1 MPPISVGADDIFVFV
16 DAWRQSFAM
25 LPPRTPLDARISWVH
40 HRASSAMLVTSFTTA
55 AAFFSNTVNFV
66 IPVGLFG
73 FFMSLLVMINY
84 AMVCTMFPAVIVLH
98 HHWFA
103 GRGRLRALGMGCLA
117 PCGKQH
123 LLTPAPAP
131 ASADTD
137 CPAPSVAD
145 LRLLERWFQTCV
157 SGFVWRRRAA
167 IVGFST
173 ILSLFVLFGY
183 ALQMDKA
190 TEAMRTEVANLDASI
205 EFAKAALETIRA
217 QNRTYEQ
224 NERAKVALKV
234 ETLSAQTTSAVA
246 KMDLERAKIEQ
257 ELEAMASTI
266 EMLAGPTAD
275 SYIDHVRLEAM
286 KNGSVDK
293 VLVVPTD
300 MPGLKLTT

>member
-1 MPPISVGADDIFVFV
+1 
-16 DAWRQSFAM
+16 
-25 LPPRTPLDARISWVH
+25 
-40 HRASSAMLVTSFTTA
+40 MLVTSFTTA

-190 TEAMRTEVANLDASI
+190 TEAVKLWPREFPMEVYQRAWDKYWPWWPAS
-205 EFAKAALETIRA
+205 EFACEPNCETVLFGFGALAVDDGSVFDFSDYGAAG
-217 QNRTYEQ
+217 
-224 NERAKVALKV
+224 
-234 ETLSAQTTSAVA
+234 
-246 KMDLERAKIEQ
+246 
-257 ELEAMASTI
+257 ASTTDPCT
-266 EMLAGPTAD
+266 PT
-275 SYIDHVRLEAM
+275 
-286 KNGSVDK
+286 
-293 VLVVPTD
+293 
-300 MPGLKLTT
+300 